1 MAKLNTKY
9 QIPQLFSVW
18 QHTVLIL
25 ILSHLQCIC
34 PIWNCSFRQ
43 QLISRPNG
51 PHRAFSLLLILK
63 QASDEQIK
71 SSEKDNQLV
80 TWSIALCTKYKCG
93 PSYQAPTSL
102 PRLFSAVCLFQEL
115 GMRAGRRTYPLEKR
129 LDKEWGR
136 VAKGDTLLACLFP
149 LVWNSSEALWQLN
162 SNVCEK
168 NTRLQYHF

>member
-1 MAKLNTKY
+1 MAKLDTKY
-9 QIPQLFSVW
+9 QIPQLLSVW

-51 PHRAFSLLLILK
+51 PLRAFSFLLILK

-93 PSYQAPTSL
+93 PGYQAPTSAEAFLSRLLIPRTRHEGWKKDISTWKKTWQGMGEGRQRRHPFSL
-102 PRLFSAVCLFQEL
+102 PFSSHLKFKWS
-115 GMRAGRRTYPLEKR
+115 PLT
-129 LDKEWGR
+129 
-136 VAKGDTLLACLFP
+136 A
-149 LVWNSSEALWQLN
+149 
-162 SNVCEK
+162 
-168 NTRLQYHF
+168 